1 VLGLTVNWPKD
12 DESILPHLKKAF
24 DPGNR
29 NRSLGCI
36 STHVDQV
43 DEDGEDVLSN
53 NNDLHTDLCI

>member
-1 VLGLTVNWPKD
+1 MNWPKD
-12 DESILPHLKKAF
+12 DGSITTFEEIAF